1 MDGPIRRFKAVPIE
15 FGVEAQTVGRDLL
28 FGQLARLPQPAVR
41 VGIKT
46 TPIKERVEVDRLA
59 AYEDGVLLKAALQLG
74 IRLDGNGLGHGG
86 QGAEQ
91 GRRSYR
97 HSATETRVHSHSIVP
112 GGLLVMSSTTRLTPL
127 TSLTMRLEICS
138 SRS

>member
-15 FGVEAQTVGRDLL
+15 FGVEAQSVGRDLL

-59 AYEDGVLLKAALQLG
+59 ANEDGVLLKAALQLG

-86 QGAEQ
+86 QGARWGADRIGSQ
-91 GRRSYR
+91 PGRPGFTPTRSCR
-97 HSATETRVHSHSIVP
+97 GA
-112 GGLLVMSSTTRLTPL
+112 
-127 TSLTMRLEICS
+127 CW
-138 SRS
+138 